1 MPPMRRVPPIPALLL
16 GLILSAGSVL
26 LANEA
31 RAAEP
36 QFPALTGRV
45 VDDAGILSEQDRQE
59 LTAALAAFEKQTGDQ
74 IVVATLTS
82 LQGLP
87 IADYGY
93 QLGRHWGIG
102 RQGKDNGAVLI
113 VAPKE
118 KKVRIEVGYGL
129 EGDLTDAKSRIII
142 ENDILPRFRQGD
154 FAAGIKAGV
163 AAMIRTLG
171 GTYNPA
177 LPPVRTRQQ
186 RQPWPFPL
194 LLALP
199 VILIILFNRFSDQR
213 DQRGR
218 RYRRGYRSPMI
229 LPGGFGGY
237 GRRGGGFGGF
247 GGPAGGG
254 FGGGSGGGGFSGGGG
269 SFGGGGASG
278 SW

>member
-1 MPPMRRVPPIPALLL
+1 MRRVPLIFAVLV
-16 GLILSAGSVL
+16 GLILGARPILLGNQVL
-26 LANEA
+26 
-31 RAAEP
+31 AAEP

-45 VDDAGILSEQDRQE
+45 VDDAGILNERDRQE
-59 LTAALAAFEKQTGDQ
+59 LTGALAAFEKQTGDQ
-74 IVVATLTS
+74 IVVATLKS

-87 IADYGY
+87 IEDYGY

-102 RQGKDNGAVLI
+102 QKGKDNGAILI
-113 VAPKE
+113 VAPEE

-154 FAAGIKAGV
+154 YGAGIKAGV
-163 AAMIRTLG
+163 AAMIQTLG

-177 LPPVRTRQQ
+177 LPPVRVQEERP
-186 RQPWPFPL
+186 PWPFPL

-213 DQRGR
+213 DQRDR
-218 RYRRGYRSPMI
+218 RYRRGYRGPII
-229 LPGGFGGY
+229 LPGGFGAY
-237 GRRGGGFGGF
+237 GRRGGGFGGY

-254 FGGGSGGGGFSGGGG
+254 FGGGSSGGGFSGGGG